1 MTENQEVFFH
11 VGLGK
16 VASTYL
22 QKNIF
27 PRLKG
32 ISYISTH
39 QYKKSK
45 LIIPKLKDQKVLV
58 SREFDRQFEEE
69 VRWFTND
76 YPNARIIILFRR
88 HDDWIASQYKRH
100 VKNGFF
106 KPFRE
111 FIDINADQGFWKQ
124 RELVYADKLKIIEDC
139 CQYPPLI
146 LCYDD
151 LVANP
156 QRFVR
161 NLTDYLEIPPMTDV
175 PTEKVHKSFSE
186 KQLKVLRAFCR
197 RFVGIVPANHQNK
210 MKHWLLY
217 RPVWALYHLILYV
230 AYFFPVSRVQD
241 DPLIELDEL
250 QMIQERFEND
260 WILIRN
266 QAKY

>member
-1 MTENQEVFFH
+1 MAENQEVFFH

-45 LIIPKLKDQKVLV
+45 LIIPKLNDQKVLV
-58 SREFDRQFEEE
+58 SREFDRQFENE

-111 FIDINADQGFWKQ
+111 FLDIHADQGFWKQ
-124 RELVYADKLKIIEDC
+124 NELVYADKIRIIEEC

-146 LCYDD
+146 LCYED

-156 QRFVR
+156 QRFIR
-161 NLTDYLEIPPMTDV
+161 NLTDFLEIPPMTNV

-186 KQLKVLRAFCR
+186 KQLKVLRAFCQAYIG
-197 RFVGIVPANHQNK
+197 VVPTNHKNK

-217 RPVWALYHLILYV
+217 RPVWAFYHLVLYISKI
-230 AYFFPVSRVQD
+230 FPDRWVPVE
-241 DPLIELDEL
+241 PLIEPEEL
-250 QMIQERFEND
+250 EKVRLKFKED
-260 WILIRN
+260 WAFVKN
-266 QAKY
+266 QKKE